1 MLPCPL
7 RSEKMVHDSFFTK
20 INWFSWQG
28 QLLQVLLFALLFGV
42 IMLILR
48 FLFGPGGPL
57 REKEWDSEPE
67 AVKRDDTKK
76 KLDKQDT

>member
-1 MLPCPL
+1 
-7 RSEKMVHDSFFTK
+7 MVYDSLFTK
-20 INWFSWQG
+20 INWFGWQR
-28 QLLQVLLFALLFGV
+28 QLLQVLVFALLFGI
-42 IMLILR
+42 IMLFLR
-48 FLFGPGGPL
+48 LLFGPGGPL

>member
-7 RSEKMVHDSFFTK
+7 RSEKMVHDSLFTK

-76 KLDKQDT
+76 KPDKQDT

>member
-1 MLPCPL
+1 M
-7 RSEKMVHDSFFTK
+7 
-20 INWFSWQG
+20 
-28 QLLQVLLFALLFGV
+28 QVLVFALLFGI
-42 IMLILR
+42 IMLFLR
-48 FLFGPGGPL
+48 LLFGPGGPL